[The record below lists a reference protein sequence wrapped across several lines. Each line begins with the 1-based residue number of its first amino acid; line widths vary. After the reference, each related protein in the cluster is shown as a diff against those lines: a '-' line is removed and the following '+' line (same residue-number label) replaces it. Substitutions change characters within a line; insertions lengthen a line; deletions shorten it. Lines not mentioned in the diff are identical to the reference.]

1 VSGAVADNGAGRLV
15 PSGRFGAMAST
26 ALDLL
31 DRVLLIA
38 AAIAAVAG
46 AIVLTESVIVRYVLK
61 QSTDWQDETTVFLLV
76 GSTFLSAPYVQS
88 VRGHVG
94 IEALAEIL
102 SPRANRW
109 RVVLVDL
116 ASLAF
121 CAFFAWK
128 SWSLFDEA
136 WVDGQTTSS
145 SWGPPLWIPYITMS
159 IGMTLLSL
167 RIALQVWAGLGG
179 GRRA

>member
-1 VSGAVADNGAGRLV
+1 VSGAVVGSAPLVPPGRL
-15 PSGRFGAMAST
+15 GAMASI
-26 ALDLL
+26 ARDLL

-88 VRGHVG
+88 VRGHVA
-94 IEALAEIL
+94 IEALAEVL
-102 SPRANRW
+102 SPRANHW
-109 RVVLVDL
+109 RVVLVDM

-128 SWSLFDEA
+128 SWTLFDEA

-167 RIALQVWAGLGG
+167 RIALQTWAGLGG

>member
-1 VSGAVADNGAGRLV
+1 
-15 PSGRFGAMAST
+15 M
-26 ALDLL
+26 
-31 DRVLLIA
+31 
-38 AAIAAVAG
+38 
-46 AIVLTESVIVRYVLK
+46 
-61 QSTDWQDETTVFLLV
+61 
-76 GSTFLSAPYVQS
+76 QS

-94 IEALAEIL
+94 IEALAELL
-102 SPRANRW
+102 SPRANRA
-109 RVVLVDL
+109 RQVLVDV

-145 SWGPPLWIPYITMS
+145 SWGPPLWIPYVTMS

-167 RIALQVWAGLGG
+167 RIALQVWLGAGG
-179 GRRA
+179 GQAR

>member
-1 VSGAVADNGAGRLV
+1 
-15 PSGRFGAMAST
+15 
-26 ALDLL
+26 
-31 DRVLLIA
+31 
-38 AAIAAVAG
+38 
-46 AIVLTESVIVRYVLK
+46 
-61 QSTDWQDETTVFLLV
+61 LV

-88 VRGHVG
+88 VRGHVA
-94 IEALAEIL
+94 IEALAEVL
-102 SPRANRW
+102 SPRANHW
-109 RVVLVDL
+109 RVVLVDM

-128 SWSLFDEA
+128 SWTLFDEA

-167 RIALQVWAGLGG
+167 RIALQTWAGLGG